1 MLRRFLQWLKYR
13 KVRRG
18 NSPETTPADL
28 TGDLNRERQEFEQIL
43 GKNNDIKFRTFT
55 AGNRKFLLLFVDGM
69 VNMELLNRFVIAPIQ
84 QADCNALEG
93 DLPQV
98 ASRVLGVCDLSFE
111 TSRQAAASVVLYG
124 DAMLFME
131 GCCQAAAVG
140 CKGFERR
147 SVEQP
152 QNETVVRGP
161 KESFTEN
168 LRTNTTLLRRKIRSG
183 DLTFEDFKKGR
194 QTGTPICLVY
204 MKNLTT
210 HHLLQEVRRRIDKIN
225 IDMILETGYVEQLIE
240 DHPMS
245 IFSTLGYTEKP
256 DVAAAKLLE
265 GRVLILVDGTPF
277 VLTAPYLLTEAF
289 QNPEDYYEKPF
300 YASLIRFFRIFA
312 FLVSIFAPALFVAL
326 TTFHQELIPTALLF
340 TMASA
345 REGIPFTAFSE
356 TIVMLI
362 TFEVLREA
370 GLRLPRAV
378 GQTISI
384 VGALVMGDA
393 AVAAGLVGAPLVIT
407 VAFTAVCAFVV
418 PVLNTQQTILRW
430 LFLLA
435 ASVAG
440 GLGIALGAIVLCIH
454 LISLRSFDFPY
465 LSPVA
470 PLRSDDLKDSVVR
483 APLWLLRRR
492 PVGMAPGNPVRED
505 TPVPGEEAET

>member
-1 MLRRFLQWLKYR
+1 MLRKFLQWLKYR
-13 KVRRG
+13 KVRAG
-18 NSPETTPADL
+18 NSPAVSRACI
-28 TGDLNRERQEFEQIL
+28 TGDLTKERQEFEKLL
-43 GKNNDIKFRTFT
+43 GNNNDIKFRSFT
-55 AGNRKFLLLFVDGM
+55 AGGRNFLLLFVDGM
-69 VNMELLNRFVIAPIQ
+69 VNMELLNKFVIAPIQ
-84 QADCNALEG
+84 QAPENALKG
-93 DLPQV
+93 DIKQV
-98 ASRVLGVCDLSFE
+98 SAHVLGVCDLSFAE
-111 TSRQAAASVVLYG
+111 TREEAASVVLYG
-124 DAMLFME
+124 DGILFME
-131 GCCQAAAVG
+131 GCCVAAAVG

-147 SVEQP
+147 GVEQP

-183 DLTFEDFKKGR
+183 DLTFEDYKKGR
-194 QTGTPICLVY
+194 QTGTQICLVY

-210 HHLLQEVRRRIDKIN
+210 HHLLHEVRKRIEKIN

-240 DHPMS
+240 DRPTS
-245 IFSTLGYTEKP
+245 IFSTVGYTEKP

-265 GRVLILVDGTPF
+265 GRVLIIVDGTPF
-277 VLTAPYLLTEAF
+277 VLTTPFLLLEAF
-289 QNPEDYYEKPF
+289 QNPEDYYEKPV
-300 YASLIRFFRIFA
+300 YASLIRTFRVFA

-418 PVLNTQQTILRW
+418 PTLNPQQTILRW

-435 ASVAG
+435 ASFFG
-440 GLGIALGAIVLCIH
+440 GLGIALGAVVLCVH
-454 LISLRSFDFPY
+454 LISLRSFGYPY
-465 LSPVA
+465 LSPLA
-470 PLRSDDLKDSVVR
+470 PLRTDDLKDSVIR

-492 PVGMAPGNPVRED
+492 PVGMAPSNPVRED
-505 TPVPGEEAET
+505 TPIPGEEDEG